1 MRLRLAVSVSVATLV
16 VAAASAVAAAPPTVL
31 VIGDSVATGMYWHDD
46 AIAVMQQG
54 LGVYWDIAICR
65 AIDGTSCPFDGA
77 RPPTLIQ
84 AVEARG
90 TVPPTVVVE
99 VGYNDPAD
107 TFAAEVDHAMSVLT
121 TAGATHVL
129 WLTMR
134 ESRAQYP
141 TLNALLEQATARW
154 PQLEVVDWNAA
165 SESHPS
171 WFQTDDIHL
180 TAEGGLAMAHLTH
193 AAVMQVV
200 DPLRVRTTPLR
211 LQAGRAYTMKLRA
224 QGGTPPY
231 WWRVA
236 SGHPPRGFHLLA
248 NGTLVMTGK
257 THAPAT
263 FMLAVTD
270 GDDAIANLQVLE
282 R

>member
-1 MRLRLAVSVSVATLV
+1 
-16 VAAASAVAAAPPTVL
+16 
-31 VIGDSVATGMYWHDD
+31 
-46 AIAVMQQG
+46 
-54 LGVYWDIAICR
+54 
-65 AIDGTSCPFDGA
+65 
-77 RPPTLIQ
+77 
-84 AVEARG
+84 
-90 TVPPTVVVE
+90 
-99 VGYNDPAD
+99 
-107 TFAAEVDHAMSVLT
+107 
-121 TAGATHVL
+121 
-129 WLTMR
+129 
-134 ESRAQYP
+134 
-141 TLNALLEQATARW
+141 
-154 PQLEVVDWNAA
+154 
-165 SESHPS
+165 
-171 WFQTDDIHL
+171 
-180 TAEGGLAMAHLTH
+180 MAHLTH
-193 AAVMQVV
+193 AAVMHVV
-200 DPLRVRTTPLR
+200 DPLRVRASPLR